1 MVRIFCKNTGTY
13 REYEEG
19 TPLMDM
25 VADFDFEKPW
35 PILSARV
42 NNVAQGLRF
51 KVYNN
56 RDVEFLDYTSYSGRR
71 TYCRSLTFLLFK
83 AAKDL
88 FPNCKVLMR
97 RPISKGYYC
106 IFLKEGEKSKR
117 SPLMQE
123 DLDAIV
129 KQMRLLVEQNLP
141 FYRHEVRRRWNSL
154 RDWTIQIRQ
163 SLRRAPARY
172 MWIITPL
179 AIRWITTMTHL
190 CPLQV
195 I

>member
-25 VADFDFEKPW
+25 VADFNFEKPW

-141 FYRHEVRRRWNSL
+141 FYRHEVRSEEALELFKRLDYTDKAKLTES
-154 RDWTIQIRQ
+154 TG
-163 SLRRAPARY
+163 A
-172 MWIITPL
+172 
-179 AIRWITTMTHL
+179 
-190 CPLQV
+190 V
-195 I
+195 